1 MSYFVDVIPI
11 IVAIRAIAK
20 ITPKLVVFL
29 FNKFL
34 KKIKLIKGS
43 PAALFFVWLQL
54 SSFDSICFYIVF
66 YVPVVSGFKLLI
78 LDSIEVNLSIAASR
92 KPLVIYC

>member
-43 PAALFFVWLQL
+43 ARRSFLCLATD
-54 SSFDSICFYIVF
+54 SSFDSICFYTVF

-92 KPLVIYC
+92 KP

>member
-1 MSYFVDVIPI
+1 M
-11 IVAIRAIAK
+11 ATA
-20 ITPKLVVFL
+20 
-29 FNKFL
+29 
-34 KKIKLIKGS
+34 
-43 PAALFFVWLQL
+43 

-92 KPLVIYC
+92 KTLVIYC

>member
-1 MSYFVDVIPI
+1 M
-11 IVAIRAIAK
+11 ATA
-20 ITPKLVVFL
+20 
-29 FNKFL
+29 
-34 KKIKLIKGS
+34 
-43 PAALFFVWLQL
+43 